1 MGVVILLVAAEPLD
15 AASAAK
21 AVAGTIP
28 TTVIAASRPESA
40 RFHLDLMLWERDFN
54 IKSVSSF
61 IKFVSMEKGL
71 HADVQPFGWW
81 YSIDR
86 PGLFILGIGG
96 LRYMI
101 VSFPF

>member
-1 MGVVILLVAAEPLD
+1 
-15 AASAAK
+15 
-21 AVAGTIP
+21 
-28 TTVIAASRPESA
+28 
-40 RFHLDLMLWERDFN
+40 
-54 IKSVSSF
+54 
-61 IKFVSMEKGL
+61 MEKGL
-71 HADVQPFGWW
+71 HTIVQPFGWW